1 MVGALSCCLD
11 QYGLQGSG
19 KIPDLITAQGIFRK
33 LVEPLGI
40 VFFDGNSATLSAD
53 TPALNDQ
60 AL

>member
-19 KIPDLITAQGIFRK
+19 ITAQGIFRK